1 MQTLKLVLM
10 LVVGMSISGCG
21 RKWEQLWGQDTRPE
35 TRYIPLT
42 PDQFEMSIGSVNPF
56 QWGDGR
62 FRKARYLNVWACTSN
77 NMCVGLPKEIDNNG
91 DLIVDGFAA
100 YVLDYNSSII
110 TIWNLNLVR
119 IGGIAPS
126 KVRFQLVM

>member
-1 MQTLKLVLM
+1 MKLTKILTIAVLAI
-10 LVVGMSISGCG
+10 LLTGCG

-42 PDQFEMSIGSVNPF
+42 PDQFEMTIGPMEPF

-62 FRKARYLNVWACTSN
+62 FKKARYLNVWACRSDN
-77 NMCVGLPKEIDNNG
+77 VCVALPH
-91 DLIVDGFAA
+91 AA
-100 YVLDYNSSII
+100 DDEMSMVFYVLDYNLSII
-110 TIWNLNLVR
+110 TITGLKTIR
-119 IGGIAPS
+119 IGGVQPS